1 MANKNIRVIRSLFP
15 FIWDFKLRIFFALLF
30 LVLAKVA
37 NVGVPLI
44 LKDIVDG
51 LSPTLQLVSLPLFLL
66 IAYGILRLSSTLF
79 AELRDMVFVK
89 VTRRATRRIALNVFR
104 HLHRLSLRFHLNRQT
119 GGMTRDIER
128 GTKGIAT
135 LLSYT
140 LFSIIPVIL
149 EFSFVAII
157 LIARFD
163 WTFAAI
169 TFGAVAVYLLFTF
182 SISEWRMSIRREAN
196 EIDSLTN
203 SHAVDSLL
211 NYETVKY
218 FNNEEFEAQRYD
230 KFLTRFE
237 RADVRTEVS
246 LGILNIGQSVI
257 IAIAVTCLMVLTGM
271 GVVDKKLSVG
281 DLVLVNAL
289 LIQLYIPL
297 NFLGMVY
304 REIKQSFIDMDKMF
318 GLLESTQE
326 VKDVG
331 HAVDYPGGGAD
342 IQFNNVSFSYDQ
354 KRVAID
360 GISFSI
366 PAGKTVAVVGE
377 SGSGKTTIARLLYRF
392 YDVSDGQILINGVD
406 IRDYRQ
412 DSIRSFIGV
421 VPQDVVL
428 FNDSLLFNI
437 AYGRPEAN
445 TERLDEVIR
454 LAQLERF
461 VASLPDGLHTSVGER
476 GLKVSGG
483 EKQRISIARALLKD
497 PPIMIFDEA
506 TSSLDSSSERL
517 IQSALSEISRER
529 TTLIIAHRLSTIIHA
544 HEILVL
550 DSGKIIER
558 GTHEELLA
566 VSGKYASLWK
576 LQEKNISGSYLN

>member
-1 MANKNIRVIRSLFP
+1 
-15 FIWDFKLRIFFALLF
+15 
-30 LVLAKVA
+30 
-37 NVGVPLI
+37 
-44 LKDIVDG
+44 
-51 LSPTLQLVSLPLFLL
+51 
-66 IAYGILRLSSTLF
+66 
-79 AELRDMVFVK
+79 
-89 VTRRATRRIALNVFR
+89 
-104 HLHRLSLRFHLNRQT
+104 
-119 GGMTRDIER
+119 
-128 GTKGIAT
+128 
-135 LLSYT
+135 
-140 LFSIIPVIL
+140 
-149 EFSFVAII
+149 
-157 LIARFD
+157 
-163 WTFAAI
+163 
-169 TFGAVAVYLLFTF
+169 
-182 SISEWRMSIRREAN
+182 MSIRREAN

-257 IAIAVTCLMVLTGM
+257 IAVAVTCLMVLTGM

-331 HAVDYPGGGAD
+331 HAVDYPGGRAD

-354 KRVAID
+354 KRVAIND
-360 GISFSI
+360 VSFSI

-392 YDVSDGQILINGVD
+392 YDVNDGQILINGVD

-421 VPQDVVL
+421 VPQDAVL

-576 LQEKNISGSYLN
+576 LQEKNISDSYLN